1 MSFLSGMKF
10 RIGTKLAITAG
21 FGVVMVTAM
30 VANQIR
36 VNASSATLSAQAS
49 SGEAMLRAIITAEVA
64 LRRTIIMNRDIR
76 MAVAAPAINQ
86 SEDRLRQF
94 VKDGQQALDRAIPRA
109 VMPETR
115 EQLVKSKQL
124 FDSYA
129 AMMHETAAVQ
139 REAVDL
145 LLQQSAQGLEW
156 GKKFAEF
163 MALQGFSGEPKR
175 AELVRALEHSDS
187 AFKQARLAYWAYL
200 AVRKDDQPPRIE
212 ASLKQAET
220 LYKTAQSLMSDEALK
235 KASEP
240 LSGYLPQYRDVIV
253 KSLKVLDRQVDI
265 MKKAD
270 PIRIAFDDVLAKVKT
285 AEEAR
290 AVALEEE
297 AAAQQSNAATIN
309 IAGGVLVV
317 LLLIGSAIFSSLTIA
332 RPIRRIGQVLLE
344 LANGNKQ
351 VDVPYAGR
359 GDEVGD
365 AARAA
370 QTFKEGIARM
380 ERMEAEQK
388 EAEAR
393 AAVQRKAD
401 MHKLADEFQAA
412 VGQIVETVSSASTEL
427 EAAASTLTQTAEQT
441 QDLSGEVAAASEQAS
456 ANVQSVASATEEMT
470 SSVTEISRQVQES
483 SRIAADAVHQ
493 ARETDARINELSQA
507 AGRIGDVVKLI
518 TAIAEQTNLLA
529 LNATIEAARAGE
541 AGRGFAVVASEV
553 KALAAQTGKATE
565 EIGTQIA
572 GMQAATQVSVGAIKA
587 IGQTIAR
594 ISDIAATIS
603 AAVEEQGAATQE
615 IARNVS
621 EAAKGTGQVA
631 SKIADV
637 NRGAGETGSA
647 STQVLAS
654 AQSLSGESNH
664 LKLEVEK
671 FLSTVRAA

>member
-401 MHKLADEFQAA
+401 MHRLADEFQAA
-412 VGQIVETVSSASTEL
+412 VGGIVDTVSSASAQL
-427 EAAASTLTQTAEQT
+427 ESAASTLTQTAEQT

-456 ANVQSVASATEEMT
+456 ANVQSVASATEE
-470 SSVTEISRQVQES
+470 
-483 SRIAADAVHQ
+483 
-493 ARETDARINELSQA
+493 LS
-507 AGRIGDVVKLI
+507 LI
-518 TAIAEQTNLLA
+518 HI
-529 LNATIEAARAGE
+529 
-541 AGRGFAVVASEV
+541 
-553 KALAAQTGKATE
+553 
-565 EIGTQIA
+565 
-572 GMQAATQVSVGAIKA
+572 
-587 IGQTIAR
+587 
-594 ISDIAATIS
+594 
-603 AAVEEQGAATQE
+603 
-615 IARNVS
+615 
-621 EAAKGTGQVA
+621 
-631 SKIADV
+631 
-637 NRGAGETGSA
+637 
-647 STQVLAS
+647 
-654 AQSLSGESNH
+654 
-664 LKLEVEK
+664 
-671 FLSTVRAA
+671 

>member
-441 QDLSGEVAAASEQAS
+441 QDLSGDVAAASEQAS